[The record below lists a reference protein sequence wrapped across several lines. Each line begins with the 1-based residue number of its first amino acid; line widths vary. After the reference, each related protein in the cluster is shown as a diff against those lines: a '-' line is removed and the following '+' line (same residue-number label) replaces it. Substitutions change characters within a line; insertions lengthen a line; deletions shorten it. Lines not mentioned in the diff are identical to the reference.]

1 MDFDKYD
8 LIITN
13 KAQKVKYL
21 KMASSF
27 KKILNV
33 KILTLNEFKDLFLG
47 KVNPI
52 YYKDIIKHFNL
63 SISSLDSIV
72 KYAYFNPDVWDY
84 LTSNNYILSNK
95 KFMLKIKNILVVD
108 VLLDKY
114 ILELL
119 KDYNICFYKDNSL
132 VKNNKIY
139 EFELLDDEI
148 SFVATKIINLLKKG
162 VSSNS
167 IKLVNVSNEMIT
179 PLKRIFALYG
189 LNVFI
194 NQKRSI
200 YSSLEIQRFFK
211 DFYKL
216 DLNLNV
222 DKIKNVEIKTK
233 LINII
238 NKYNLS
244 VGTIDFELLK
254 YELKKTYYGCNKK
267 KGSIELIEIEDVVM
281 DDSTYFVMGFNEG
294 VIPRIIKDEDY
305 LNDLEKEQLN
315 INTSYQIN
323 KYNNDL
329 VLNKILH
336 VNNMIISYHLKSFF
350 DEFIPSH
357 LVLDSKLE
365 VIKNYKIDNC
375 FSKKINVLKYGMM
388 MDDLRKYNLRSSLL
402 SDYYTTYKGELY
414 NSYDNKFTGIKQ
426 NSLYEYLNNELLLSY
441 SSLDNYFHCGFKY
454 YIKNIL
460 GLEPYEETLAILI
473 GNLFHLCLSKMYEKD
488 FDLDAEYQKY
498 LSDKNL
504 GGEDKFFALKLKED
518 LKKIIE
524 VIKKQ
529 ESHSKLKDTLTEK
542 KIYVDISDKIKVTF
556 MGIVDKIKYD
566 KDLNIMAIIDYK
578 TGNIQTSL
586 DNINYGFH
594 LQLPVYIYLVN
605 NEFKKSKIVGFYLQK
620 ILNSTS
626 LDEDETSIFS
636 KLKLDGYTLNDE
648 SIVELFDDTY
658 LNSENIKSLRMSK
671 TGWYKTAKVLSEDDI
686 NSISLLTKNLIESA
700 KKSILAADFSINPKR
715 IDNVLEGCKYC
726 KFNDICYIKEKD
738 IVDLKGKTQENI
750 LGGDIDA

>member
-1 MDFDKYD
+1 MNFDDYD

-13 KAQKVKYL
+13 EAQKIKYL
-21 KMASSF
+21 KTASSL

-33 KILTLNEFKDLFLG
+33 KILTLNEFKDSFLG

-63 SISSLDSIV
+63 SIFSLDSVI
-72 KYAYFNPDVWDY
+72 KYAYFNKEVWDY

-95 KFMLKIKNILVVD
+95 KFMLKVKNILVVD
-108 VLLDKY
+108 VFLDKY
-114 ILELL
+114 ILDLL
-119 KDYNICFYKDNSL
+119 KDYNVSYYKEDSI
-132 VKNNKIY
+132 VKNSKIY
-139 EFELLDDEI
+139 EFEFLDDEI
-148 SFVATKIINLLKKG
+148 SFVATKIINLLKNG
-162 VSSNS
+162 VSSNN
-167 IKLVNVSNEMIT
+167 IKLVNVSDEMVI
-179 PLKRIFALYG
+179 PLKRIFSLYG
-189 LNVFI
+189 LNIFI
-194 NQKRSI
+194 KQKRTI
-200 YSSLEIQRFFK
+200 YNSLDIQRFLE

-222 DKIKNVEIKTK
+222 DKIKNKEIKTK

-238 NKYNLS
+238 NQYNLT
-244 VGTIDFELLK
+244 VGNIDLEILK
-254 YELKKTYYGCNKK
+254 YELKKTYYECKK
-267 KGSIELIEIEDVVM
+267 KKDSIEVIEIEDVVM

-294 VIPRIIKDEDY
+294 VIPRTIKDEDY
-305 LNDLEKEQLN
+305 LNDLEKEKLN

-323 KYNNDL
+323 KYNNEL

-365 VIKNYKIDNC
+365 VIKNCKIDTSV
-375 FSKKINVLKYGMM
+375 SKKMNVLKYGML
-388 MDDLRKYNLRSSLL
+388 MDDLRKYNLYSSLL
-402 SDYYTTYKGELY
+402 SDYYTTYKDELY

-441 SSLDNYFHCGFKY
+441 SSLDNYFHCEFKY
-454 YIKNIL
+454 YVKNIL
-460 GLEPYEETLAILI
+460 GLEPYEETFAILI
-473 GNLFHLCLSKMYEKD
+473 GNLFHLCLSKMYDND
-488 FDLDAEYQKY
+488 FDLDDEYQKY

-504 GGEDKFFALKLKED
+504 DGEGKFFSSKLKED

-542 KIYVDISDKIKVTF
+542 KIYVDISNNIKVTF

-605 NEFKKSKIVGFYLQK
+605 EEFKQTKIVGFYLQK

-626 LDEDETSIFS
+626 LDEDDNSYLK

-671 TGWYKTAKVLSEDDI
+671 TGWYKTARVLEEDDI
-686 NSISLLTKNLIESA
+686 KKISLLTKNLIESA
-700 KKSILAADFSINPKR
+700 KNSILSADFSINPKR
-715 IDNVLEGCKYC
+715 IDNILEGCKYC
-726 KFNDICYIKEKD
+726 KFNDICYVKEED
-738 IVDLKGKTQENI
+738 IVDLKGKKQADI
-750 LGGDIDA
+750 LGGDEDA